1 MSSFRT
7 RSDDDVTLVDG
18 TREIPASSSSHTSAG
33 TPILGFAALSLA
45 IHIIMLGITSHYN
58 EQDSFSLSGDS
69 AGPATLWVTLAP
81 PNARI
86 PPSLTHL
93 APTPAVPV
101 PTPRP
106 VRGSPPPNPMHTSP
120 IKFVPSPVMRATSN
134 SSNSSNSS
142 NIQPPDAI
150 KPVSNQ
156 STPNSIAVE
165 APRSAAIPS
174 SSIQRAHAILV
185 PEPAAGTHDDDPR
198 DAIRS
203 HLREFIIRNKI
214 YPALAKRKGWHGDVI
229 LVLSV
234 TPQGR
239 ITTIQLAQSSGYKI
253 LDDNALGLI
262 RNAPPVPIASLGH
275 HHAIDVDLEIS
286 YQFN

>member
-1 MSSFRT
+1 M
-7 RSDDDVTLVDG
+7 TLADG
-18 TREIPASSSSHTSAG
+18 AREIPASWSSHTSARI
-33 TPILGFAALSLA
+33 PILGCAALSLA
-45 IHIIMLGITSHYN
+45 IHIIVLGIRPLYN
-58 EQDSFSLSGDS
+58 EQDSFSLSDNS

-81 PNARI
+81 PNERI
-86 PPSLTHL
+86 PQSLTHL

-101 PTPRP
+101 PAPRP
-106 VRGSPPPNPMHTSP
+106 VRSSPPLNPMHTSS
-120 IKFVPSPVMRATSN
+120 IKFVPGPVMQATSN
-134 SSNSSNSS
+134 SSN
-142 NIQPPDAI
+142 IEPPDAI
-150 KPVSNQ
+150 KPASSQ

-165 APRSAAIPS
+165 APRSAANPS
-174 SSIQRAHAILV
+174 SSIRSAHAILV

-214 YPALAKRKGWHGDVI
+214 YPALAKRKGWHGDVS

-239 ITTIQLAQSSGYKI
+239 ITTIQLARSSGYKI

-262 RNAPPVPIASLGH
+262 RKAPPVPIASLGH
-275 HHAIDVDLEIS
+275 NLAIDVDLEIS